1 MDKNVRAKELK
12 IKLLQKNITQRSI
25 AKALSLSDSYISM
38 LIKGERQNDDFD
50 WWVSKNL

>member
-1 MDKNVRAKELK
+1 MDRNVRAKDLK

-25 AKALSLSDSYISM
+25 AKALGLSESYISM
-38 LIKGERQNDDFD
+38 LIKGERTNEDFN